1 MYHITLFL
9 LCKVLGFAVDV
20 AVRDA
25 KAYVAGALA
34 AGLNLGRGSGPLDHM
49 WQYGAPM
56 PC

>member
-1 MYHITLFL
+1 M
-9 LCKVLGFAVDV
+9 DV

-49 WQYGAPM
+49 WQYGTPM